1 VETLGWTLATLL
13 VLVGLVG
20 TVVPLLPGPPLVF
33 AGLLLA
39 AWSDGFRHFGLP
51 TVVLL
56 SVLLLA
62 AIAVDLL
69 ASALGARRLGAGP
82 LAVVGALVGTLVG
95 LFFALPG
102 LLIGPLLGAAL
113 GEYWSRR
120 DWRRAGRVGLAT
132 WLGLLLG
139 GAVKLAL
146 TLSMLAVF
154 ALAYFV

>member
-1 VETLGWTLATLL
+1 MELVGWTLAALL

-39 AWSDGFRHFGLP
+39 AWIDGFHHFGLP
-51 TVVLL
+51 TIAVLT
-56 SVLLLA
+56 VFLLA
-62 AIAVDLL
+62 TVAVDLL
-69 ASALGARRLGAGP
+69 ASALGAKRVGAGP
-82 LAVVGALVGTLVG
+82 LAVVGALVGTIVG

-120 DWRRAGRVGLAT
+120 DWRQAGRVGLAT
-132 WLGLLLG
+132 WIGMLLG
-139 GAVKLAL
+139 GAVRLAL

>member
-1 VETLGWTLATLL
+1 
-13 VLVGLVG
+13 
-20 TVVPLLPGPPLVF
+20 
-33 AGLLLA
+33 
-39 AWSDGFRHFGLP
+39 
-51 TVVLL
+51 
-56 SVLLLA
+56 LLLA